1 MPLRLNTTTLLAKIE
16 GTYGQDSAPT
26 GAANAVLLRGKPTL
40 TPMQM
45 EEEVRDLLLPYMG
58 NAETLPGTVFGKLDF
73 EVEAAGSGTAGVAP
87 AHSPLLRA
95 CALSENILAAPV
107 AASAQAGGSTT
118 TIKLA
123 AAASAVNDFYNGCPI
138 SITGGTGNGQSG
150 LIVDYDGT
158 SKIATVVSAT
168 WVAPDA
174 TSQYSIGASVV
185 YRPVSGLFEA
195 VSLYFNLDG
204 VLHKF
209 LGARGSASLDFAVRK
224 SPGFKFGLMGL
235 FQPVVD
241 AAAPSATL
249 SGWKKPLVCTRVN
262 TPLFVLHGYAAAGLE
277 SLSLDLGVA
286 ASHYE
291 LINTSEQ
298 VSVDGRTP
306 KGKLSIEAN
315 AVATKDWFG
324 ICRTQALGT
333 LGLQHGTAAGNKLA
347 LTAAA
352 LRLSNPAYG
361 AINNTA
367 TLGMDHAAQ
376 PVSGN
381 DELAISFF

>member
-16 GTYGQDSAPT
+16 GTYGQDANPT
-26 GAANAVLLRGKPTL
+26 GASNAILLRGKPTL

-45 EEEVRDLLLPYMG
+45 DEVSRDLLLPYMG

-73 EVEAAGSGTAGVAP
+73 EVEAAGSGAAGTAP

-107 AASAQAGGSTT
+107 TATAQVGGSTT

-138 SITGGTGNGQSG
+138 SITGGTGSGQSG

-158 SKIATVVSAT
+158 SKIATVVSAA
-168 WVAPDA
+168 WAAPDA

-185 YRPVSGLFEA
+185 YRPVSGSFEA
-195 VSLYFNLDG
+195 VTLYFNLDG

-209 LGARGSASLDFAVRK
+209 LGARGNVSLDFAARK

-235 FQPVVD
+235 FQSVAD
-241 AAAPSATL
+241 AAAPTATL
-249 SGWKKPLVCTRVN
+249 TGWKKPLVCTKVN
-262 TPLFVLHGYAAAGLE
+262 TPLFVLHDYASSALE

-286 ASHYE
+286 TSHYS
-291 LINTSEQ
+291 LINASEQ
-298 VSVDGRTP
+298 VSVDARAP

-315 AVATKDWFG
+315 TVATKDWFG
-324 ICRTQALGT
+324 TCRNLTTGT

-361 AINNTA
+361 AINNYA
-367 TLGMDHAAQ
+367 TLGMDHAAL
-376 PVSGN
+376 PVTGN
-381 DELAISFF
+381 DEFAISFF